1 MQCMKKDLRT
11 LIDVQNIKCIL
22 SDTYFCLNSIKIEKE
37 TVSSKKLTK
46 KEEPMNLNLAG
57 PNNVKNLA
65 FPVSLCY

>member
-1 MQCMKKDLRT
+1 MQYMKKDLRT
-11 LIDVQNIKCIL
+11 LIDVQNIKYIL

-46 KEEPMNLNLAG
+46 KEEPMNLNLAR